1 MKGLRRW
8 LFGEVREG
16 AGATAPTTA
25 VARTDALPIEAFT
38 QLAFALA
45 RARDLD
51 GVLWAVAHEAI
62 ARLDLEDCVV
72 YVVDHA
78 RKLCVQRAAYGPKN
92 PAGYDIL
99 NPIVIPVGK
108 GLVGS
113 VARTGKPERVDD
125 LSRDPRYIVDDLAR
139 RSELTVPVMHEGRV
153 IGVIDSEHSQRGFFS
168 ERHQRVFE
176 AIAAL
181 AATRIAQA
189 VLQQELD
196 VARRA
201 AESANRSKAAF
212 LSMMNHE
219 LRTPMNGILGLSQLL
234 REAVDKPE
242 QQALVGLIETSAGRL
257 MSVLE
262 DVFTIS
268 DLGLQR
274 LELENACYRP
284 AELVET
290 VRGLFAGAARI
301 QGLGL
306 ALEVSAEVPAQQMG
320 DRPRLQ
326 QVLVSLLSNA
336 IKFTREGGMSLRVLV
351 DQGDLVYRVED
362 TGCGIEE
369 AQIERLFDVFETAD
383 GSSTRSGRGT
393 GLGLPLARGLAQLM
407 GGDLVV
413 NSVSGKGSRFELRLP
428 LQT

>member
-1 MKGLRRW
+1 VRRLRRW
-8 LFGEVREG
+8 LLGDAREKP
-16 AGATAPTTA
+16 GATAATA
-25 VARTDALPIEAFT
+25 AVTRAEALPIEAFT

-45 RARDLD
+45 RAQDLD

-62 ARLDLEDCVV
+62 ARLELEDCVV
-72 YVVDHA
+72 YVVDHT

-92 PAGYDIL
+92 PSGYDIL
-99 NPIVIPVGK
+99 NPIVIPIGK

-125 LSRDPRYIVDDLAR
+125 VSRDPRYIVDDMAR
-139 RSELTVPVMHEGRV
+139 SSELTVPVMHEGRV
-153 IGVIDSEHSQRGFFS
+153 IGVIDSEHSQTGFFS
-168 ERHQRVFE
+168 ARHQHVFE
-176 AIAAL
+176 AIATL
-181 AATRIAQA
+181 AATRVAQA
-189 VLQQELD
+189 VLQQELE

-201 AESANRSKAAF
+201 AESANRSKTAF

-219 LRTPMNGILGLSQLL
+219 LRTPMNGILGVSQLL
-234 REAVDKPE
+234 RESVEKPE

-262 DVFTIS
+262 DVFTVS

-274 LELENACYRP
+274 LELENARYRP
-284 AELVET
+284 AELIET

-301 QGLGL
+301 QGLSL
-306 ALEVSAEVPAQQMG
+306 MLEISEGVPAEQSG

-336 IKFTREGGMSLRVLV
+336 IKFTREGGVRLAVLV
-351 DQGDLVYRVED
+351 DRGELVYRVED

-383 GSSTRSGRGT
+383 GSSMRGGT
-393 GLGLPLARGLAQLM
+393 GLGLPLARGLSQLM
-407 GGDLVV
+407 AGDLAVH
-413 NSVSGKGSRFELRLP
+413 SVPGKGSRFELRLP

>member
-1 MKGLRRW
+1 VRRLRRW
-8 LFGEVREG
+8 LLGETREG
-16 AGATAPTTA
+16 ACATATTA
-25 VARTDALPIEAFT
+25 AVTRADALPIEAFT

-45 RARDLD
+45 RAQDLD

-62 ARLDLEDCVV
+62 ARLALEDCVV
-72 YVVDHA
+72 YMVDHT

-92 PAGYDIL
+92 PSGYDIL
-99 NPIVIPVGK
+99 NPIVIPVGE

-113 VARTGKPERVDD
+113 VARTGKSERVDD
-125 LSRDPRYIVDDLAR
+125 VSRDPRYIVDDLAR
-139 RSELTVPVMHEGRV
+139 SSELTVPVMHEGRV
-153 IGVIDSEHSQRGFFS
+153 IGVIDSEHSQTGFFS
-168 ERHQRVFE
+168 ARHQQVFE

-181 AATRIAQA
+181 AATRVAQA
-189 VLQQELD
+189 VLQQELEM
-196 VARRA
+196 ARRA

-219 LRTPMNGILGLSQLL
+219 LRTPMNGILGVSQLL
-234 REAVDKPE
+234 RESVEKPE
-242 QQALVGLIETSAGRL
+242 QQTLVGLIETSAGRL

-262 DVFTIS
+262 DVFTVS

-274 LELENACYRP
+274 LELENARYRP
-284 AELVET
+284 AELIET
-290 VRGLFAGAARI
+290 VCGLFAGAARI
-301 QGLGL
+301 QGLSL
-306 ALEVSAEVPAQQMG
+306 MLEVSEQVPAEQSG

-336 IKFTREGGMSLRVLV
+336 IKFTREGGVTLALLTDR
-351 DQGDLVYRVED
+351 GELVYRVED

-383 GSSTRSGRGT
+383 GSSMRGGT
-393 GLGLPLARGLAQLM
+393 GLGLPLARGLTQLM
-407 GGDLVV
+407 GGDLAVH
-413 NSVSGKGSRFELRLP
+413 SAPGKGSRFELRLP